1 MTKGK
6 KEQTALFPIHPLYKV
21 ATSITFQNVWD
32 HFPLFSTQQK
42 FLVILGDRFEG
53 VQLPSQTH
61 TKETGGRKTF
71 EKVVGDFVGST
82 VFVKKCCL
90 YSLTASVLD
99 KDRLS
104 PTR

>member
-61 TKETGGRKTF
+61 TKETEF

-82 VFVKKCCL
+82 LYVTKCR
-90 YSLTASVLD
+90 LTL
-99 KDRLS
+99 
-104 PTR
+104 